1 MNSYNNADVVI
12 GCVASRQPTSSPT
25 DLVSPSWTNEP
36 VDLTATIDS
45 EHKPL
50 VCLSDSPVNK
60 PANPGIYNVRP
71 NGRGRI
77 GFNTVWSVLCSQ
89 RSHKTLQTVLKHAYI
104 DDPRA
109 TGRPSFTARLV
120 GCSLRAPWSVVA
132 NSQTD
137 RHRANMWAVVG
148 RCFGVKLVKSRNYL
162 SYFGSFNLFAVN
174 KDILY
179 FVE

>member
-1 MNSYNNADVVI
+1 VCNVCYFGDICMLIVQI
-12 GCVASRQPTSSPT
+12 WTMSR
-25 DLVSPSWTNEP
+25 
-36 VDLTATIDS
+36 
-45 EHKPL
+45 
-50 VCLSDSPVNK
+50 
-60 PANPGIYNVRP
+60 
-71 NGRGRI
+71 
-77 GFNTVWSVLCSQ
+77 FNTVWVFYASVASINTPDCV
-89 RSHKTLQTVLKHAYI
+89 KTCLYRR
-104 DDPRA
+104 P